1 MPSTCRNRDVRTF
14 AGRSRIT
21 DVVLSSLTDAPH
33 DGGVRPTLPSMLPTF
48 TGGRDGASTRNAA
61 ADLERF
67 WPSRRGHAF
76 DEFCR

>member
-1 MPSTCRNRDVRTF
+1 VTSTELPVQPAT
-14 AGRSRIT
+14 AGPRRG
-21 DVVLSSLTDAPH
+21 D
-33 DGGVRPTLPSMLPTF
+33 RM
-48 TGGRDGASTRNAA
+48 STPILV

>member
-1 MPSTCRNRDVRTF
+1 
-14 AGRSRIT
+14 
-21 DVVLSSLTDAPH
+21 
-33 DGGVRPTLPSMLPTF
+33 MLPTF
-48 TGGRDGASTRNAA
+48 GGRHGASTRNAA